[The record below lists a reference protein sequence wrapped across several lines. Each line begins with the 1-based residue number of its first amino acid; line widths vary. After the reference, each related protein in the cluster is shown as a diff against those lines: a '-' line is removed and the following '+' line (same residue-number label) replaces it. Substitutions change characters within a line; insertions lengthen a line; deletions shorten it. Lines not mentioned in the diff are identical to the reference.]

1 MFTQGSIQGGHTYPG
16 GHPEGFILQNKRYW
30 GKEVKKR
37 HLQLKVVNNHIYFVQ
52 FGKLKDCEQR

>member
-1 MFTQGSIQGGHTYPG
+1 MFTQGSVQGGHTYPG
-16 GHPEGFILQNKRYW
+16 GHTKGFILQNKRYR

-37 HLQLKVVNNHIYFVQ
+37 HLQLKVVHNHIYFVQ